1 MIFFLFEG
9 FPSRGTALRQ
19 SPPTEVTEVC
29 DYLVDAAGGG
39 LVQAVGPPDLVT
51 QPQCV
56 EAPHLRVLLGL
67 CVMCVAITV
76 LQ

>member
-1 MIFFLFEG
+1 MT
-9 FPSRGTALRQ
+9 PC
-19 SPPTEVTEVC
+19 PPH
-29 DYLVDAAGGG
+29 LVDAAGGG

-56 EAPHLRVLLGL
+56 EAPHLWGVVRTLGL